1 MNRLATATDASIAGF
16 RSERVP
22 RYLAALLVF
31 LTTMAVFECG
41 IAIGVTLGTLPSW
54 FGSTREAWL
63 RAGWISALCLG
74 LDVTRRYVRKKQ
86 RSERAVLIVETVGT
100 VAACVGV
107 AQMQRVLPD
116 LPIASPTV
124 LMLPITLILVLRASY
139 VPSTARTTA
148 LVGVTASLAL
158 MLTTWL
164 LSTRNQAL
172 LLLTWG
178 AIFTAA
184 TAMTSKVVYGLRQRV
199 HRALQLG
206 NYQLDRKLGEGGM
219 GEVYLARHA
228 LLKRPTAVKL
238 LLRDK
243 VGERAV
249 ARFEQEVRQLSRLC
263 HPNTIA
269 IFDYGRRP
277 DGVFYYAMEYLEGIN
292 LRQLVEREG
301 PQVPGRV
308 IHIAAQAAYALA
320 EAHEVGLVHRDVK
333 PANIVLSR
341 RGGVPDLAKVVDFG
355 LVKDV
360 RTPSLTQSSD
370 DVVAGTPLFM
380 APECVL
386 EPESVDARTDI
397 YALGAV
403 AYYLLTGRF
412 IFEGSSLVEV
422 FGKHIHTPPRPPS
435 ELVDVP
441 TDLEQVVLRCLE
453 KRPEERFHDAGALR
467 TALLACASTVEWTE
481 ADAHAWWDLLPTAE
495 QTRS

>member
-1 MNRLATATDASIAGF
+1 MDASVAEF
-16 RSERVP
+16 RNERVP
-22 RYLAALLVF
+22 RYLAALLAF
-31 LTTMAVFECG
+31 LTTLSVFEYA
-41 IAIGVTLGTLPSW
+41 IAAGVTFGYLPAW
-54 FGSTREAWL
+54 LGSTREAWT
-63 RAGWISALCLG
+63 RAAWISLLCLA
-74 LDVTRRYVRKKQ
+74 LEVTRRYVRATP
-86 RSERAVLIVETVGT
+86 RSKRTVLTVETVGT

-116 LPIASPTV
+116 LAVASPTV
-124 LMLPITLILVLRASY
+124 LMLPVTLILVLRASY
-139 VPSTARTTA
+139 VPSTASTTA
-148 LVGVTASLAL
+148 LVGTAASLAL
-158 MLTTWL
+158 MLTTWI
-164 LSTRNQAL
+164 LSSRNEAL
-172 LLLTWG
+172 LTLVWG

-184 TAMTSKVVYGLRQRV
+184 TALTSNVVYGLRRRV
-199 HRALQLG
+199 HRAARLG

-263 HPNTIA
+263 HPNTVA

-277 DGVFYYAMEYLEGIN
+277 DGVFFYAMEYLEGIN
-292 LRQLVEREG
+292 LKQLVEQEG
-301 PQVPGRV
+301 PQAPGRV

-320 EAHEVGLVHRDVK
+320 EAHDAGLVHRDVK

-360 RTPSLTQSSD
+360 HSPSMDLSSD
-370 DVVAGTPLFM
+370 DVIAGTPLFM

-386 EPESVDARTDI
+386 QPASVDARTDI

-403 AYYLLTGRF
+403 IYYLLAGRF
-412 IFEGSSLVEV
+412 VFEGSSLVEV
-422 FGKHIHTPPRPPS
+422 FGQHIHSPPTPLS
-435 ELVDVP
+435 FSADVP
-441 TDLEQVVLRCLE
+441 ADLERVVLRCLE
-453 KRPEERFHDAGALR
+453 KRPEDRFPDARALR
-467 TALLACASTVEWTE
+467 DALLDCACSGAWTDAE
-481 ADAHAWWDLLPTAE
+481 AHTWWDRFAVAPSRNEASQSKPL
-495 QTRS
+495 